1 MNALGSAFRARQED
15 PDRWSYSALAAA
27 VGCSKELIAAI
38 VKGRV

>member
-1 MNALGSAFRARQED
+1 LGSAFRARQED